1 MSFGT
6 LLTLFVV
13 PTAYSLLARAERVK
27 RDEVPA
33 LAVVHPQPGA
43 AD

>member
-13 PTAYSLLARAERVK
+13 PTAYLLLARDRSRAAYADQISAVHQPAE
-27 RDEVPA
+27 
-33 LAVVHPQPGA
+33 
-43 AD
+43 